1 MRKGLVW
8 TLVVLLV
15 LGVGGYFGDSFLR
28 AYAQDRIAESV
39 DQHLGDGKS
48 TIRLG
53 GSPFILAWFTRS
65 VPDAH
70 VEIPSMPQEV
80 SGHPVHLTDVVA
92 DTGEIRLT
100 GDGASV
106 ASITGSARLSYAD
119 LSKIAG
125 MPVTDATGGRL
136 KSIYTVELFGQK
148 VSFAISALPEVDA
161 TAQVIRLTR
170 PKVQLDV
177 NDKFSDIVLSQDQ
190 VDAIVKPIPV
200 KLDYGL
206 RLTSIT
212 PREDGVAVGVEGTNI
227 TVPIP

>member
-28 AYAQDRIAESV
+28 AYAQDRVAESV
-39 DQHLGDGKS
+39 DQHLSDGRS

-53 GSPFILAWFTRS
+53 GTPFILAWFTRS
-65 VPDAH
+65 VPNAH
-70 VEIPSMPQEV
+70 FEIPSMQQEV

-106 ASITGSARLSYAD
+106 ASLTGSAVLSYAD
-119 LSKIAG
+119 LSKIADLPITYG
-125 MPVTDATGGRL
+125 KDGRL
-136 KSIYTVELFGQK
+136 ELRYSKELFGQQLDIA
-148 VSFAISALPEVDA
+148 VSALPEVDA
-161 TAQVIRLTR
+161 GAQLIRLTE
-170 PKVQLDV
+170 PKVGLTL
-177 NDKFSDIVLSQDQ
+177 NDIASDIVLTQDQ
-190 VDAIVKPIPV
+190 VNAIVKPIPV
-200 KLDYGL
+200 KLDHGL
-206 RLTSIT
+206 RLTGLT
-212 PREDGVAVGVEGTNI
+212 AGERGVAIAVDGTNI